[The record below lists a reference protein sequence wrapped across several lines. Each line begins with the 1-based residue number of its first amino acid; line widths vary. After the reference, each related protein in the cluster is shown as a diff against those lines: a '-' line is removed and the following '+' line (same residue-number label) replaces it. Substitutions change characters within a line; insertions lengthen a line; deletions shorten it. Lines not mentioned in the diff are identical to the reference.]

1 MLTARTQ
8 LFCNNRSLPPNIRWE
23 QYQVSFRSPADICLF
38 YHPCITHELCQATLP
53 FYSSAITIT
62 GLQGG
67 QNIPTGYYKAKQLVW
82 TGAWSTYN
90 LTLANSTQKDNLW
103 QFSTGQLNSQKNCN
117 LWQFTTS
124 NHYPV
129 TVSTDSEKVAIQAIC
144 VCMQVRLIAK
154 NITCLSGGGL
164 PSGELSGGELS
175 HTCGK

>member
-1 MLTARTQ
+1 MHFVASARTASHFRALIKQDKKCILRLRAVNVIVYMLTARTQ

-53 FYSSAITIT
+53 FYSSAITIS

-90 LTLANSTQKDNLW
+90 LTLANSTQKDNL
-103 QFSTGQLNSQKNCN
+103 
-117 LWQFTTS
+117 
-124 NHYPV
+124 
-129 TVSTDSEKVAIQAIC
+129 
-144 VCMQVRLIAK
+144 
-154 NITCLSGGGL
+154 
-164 PSGELSGGELS
+164 
-175 HTCGK
+175 